1 MAPHCCVSQAFR
13 RRFAGVSQCF
23 ADVSRMFRG
32 RFAGCFARFARV
44 SRMFRQN
51 SQRLR
56 AVNPCSI
63 PAAHRVLLDR
73 LRRLRG
79 AKPEHLR
86 APHTRK

>member
-44 SRMFRQN
+44 SRMFRKN
-51 SQRLR
+51 SRRLR
-56 AVNPCSI
+56 AVNPCRRM
-63 PAAHRVLLDR
+63 AAPRVQLAGLER
-73 LRRLRG
+73 PKV
-79 AKPEHLR
+79 KPEVRL
-86 APHTRK
+86 

>member
-44 SRMFRQN
+44 SRGFAAVSHGCASTIHPQ
-51 SQRLR
+51 SLR
-56 AVNPCSI
+56 FAPWELIFS
-63 PAAHRVLLDR
+63 HFVLEIKCDVFN
-73 LRRLRG
+73 
-79 AKPEHLR
+79 
-86 APHTRK
+86 